1 MLHLENFIQLN
12 KDKMQR
18 PALEQTHGIST
29 GWGQARELAAQ
40 QKNPGPPGRQQ
51 IECLPCA
58 LMGMKAKDAPG

>member
-1 MLHLENFIQLN
+1 
-12 KDKMQR
+12 MQR

-58 LMGMKAKDAPG
+58 LMGMKAKDALG